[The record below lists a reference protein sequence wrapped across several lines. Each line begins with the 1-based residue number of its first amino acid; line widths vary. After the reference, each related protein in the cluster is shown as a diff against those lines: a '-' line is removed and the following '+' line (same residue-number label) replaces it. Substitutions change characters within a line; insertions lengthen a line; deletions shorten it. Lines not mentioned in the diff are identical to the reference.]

1 MKKFVL
7 QYWWAIPALMAVL
20 MVVDCVF
27 MVANL
32 PVLETV
38 VDGSLVLVV
47 IAILASWVILAINR
61 QWKKFL
67 FSFLLSILVG
77 GALAILVAMVGYIGL
92 FSPDSDDFGRKH
104 SIPDGLEYSI
114 PKEGYSD
121 PAIVIDSLD
130 TNVFLQIWNGA
141 QGGIYKYDFYYGPL
155 PAGEIYLRCY
165 EVTENIRLSADRIKE
180 SSKVDID
187 TTSSFSKVVDQ
198 QEFTIYEGD
207 WGDYYAARIEVWHK
221 NAKTGKET
229 KLMEKVY
236 RVEGWMR

>member
-7 QYWWAIPALMAVL
+7 QYWWTIPALMAVL
-20 MVVDCVF
+20 MVLDCVF
-27 MVANL
+27 IVANL
-32 PVLETV
+32 PILESV
-38 VDGSLVLVV
+38 VEWLLLLVG
-47 IAILASWVILAINR
+47 IAILASWIILALNK

-77 GALAILVAMVGYIGL
+77 AVMAILVAVIGFRGL
-92 FSPDSDDFGRKH
+92 YAHSSDYFGREH
-104 SIPDGLEYSI
+104 SIPEGMEYSI
-114 PKEGYSD
+114 PFEEYSD
-121 PAIVIDSLD
+121 SAIDIDRNGS
-130 TNVFLQIWNGA
+130 LQIWNGI

-165 EVTENIRLSADRIKE
+165 EVTENIRLSADRIRE
-180 SSKVDID
+180 SSMVTID

-198 QEFTIYEGD
+198 QKFTIYEGD

-221 NAKTGKET
+221 NAKTGRET

>member
-1 MKKFVL
+1 MIKVILK
-7 QYWWAIPALMAVL
+7 YWWTIPGLMAVL
-20 MVVDCVF
+20 MVLDCIF
-27 MVANL
+27 LVANL
-32 PVLETV
+32 PTLESV
-38 VDGSLVLVV
+38 VEWLLLLTG
-47 IAILASWVILAINR
+47 IAILASWIILALNK

-77 GALAILVAMVGYIGL
+77 AVMAILVAVIGFRGL
-92 FSPDSDDFGRKH
+92 YAHSSDYFGREH
-104 SIPDGLEYSI
+104 SIPEGMEYSI
-114 PKEGYSD
+114 PFEEYSD
-121 PAIVIDSLD
+121 PAIDIDRNGS
-130 TNVFLQIWNGA
+130 LQIWNGI

-165 EVTENIRLSADRIKE
+165 EVTENIRLSADRIRE
-180 SSKVDID
+180 SSKVTID

-198 QEFTIYEGD
+198 HEFTIYEGD

-221 NAKTGKET
+221 DAKTGRET

>member
-1 MKKFVL
+1 MKKFIL
-7 QYWWAIPALMAVL
+7 KYWWTLPSLMAVL
-20 MVVDCVF
+20 MALDCVF
-27 MVANL
+27 MVTNL

-38 VDGSLVLVV
+38 ADWLLLLTG
-47 IAILASWVILAINR
+47 IAILASWVILALNR

-77 GALAILVAMVGYIGL
+77 GALAILVAVVGFMGL
-92 FSPDSDDFGRKH
+92 FATGTDDFGKKH
-104 SIPDGLEYSI
+104 SIPEGLEYCI
-114 PKEGYSD
+114 PFEEHAD
-121 PAIVIDSLD
+121 PAIVIDRDGS
-130 TNVFLQIWNGA
+130 LQIWNGL

-165 EVTENIRLSADRIKE
+165 EATENIRLSADRIDE
-180 SSKVDID
+180 SSKVAID
-187 TTSSFSKVVDQ
+187 TISSFSKIVDQ

-221 NAKTGKET
+221 DAKTGRET
-229 KLMEKVY
+229 KLMQKVY